1 MKMIISITGHRPNG
15 LPKEYGYNLNNEA
28 WTKLK
33 EYIEATI
40 EECYK
45 YATPN
50 EELKLITG
58 MALGI
63 DTIFW
68 EVAAK
73 LRKSN
78 KNIKIEAAVPFVG
91 QEKKWIHESQKQYK
105 QMLSESDKVTIV
117 SEGGFATYKM
127 MARNRYMVNKSDI
140 VIAVICKET
149 GGTAKCV
156 KYAKE
161 HNKVVIEINP
171 QNIL

>member
-1 MKMIISITGHRPNG
+1 MIISITGHRPNR
-15 LPKEYGYNLNNEA
+15 LPKEYGYNLNNKA

-33 EYIEATI
+33 EYIEVTI

-50 EELKLITG
+50 EELTLITG
-58 MALGI
+58 MALGV
-63 DTIFW
+63 DTAFW
-68 EVAAK
+68 EAANE

-78 KNIKIEAAVPFVG
+78 RNIKIEAAIPFVG
-91 QEKKWIHESQKQYK
+91 QEKKWTHESQKQYK
-105 QMLSESDKVTIV
+105 QMLSESDKVTTV

-149 GGTAKCV
+149 GGTAQCV

-161 HNKVVIEINP
+161 RNKIVIEINP
-171 QNIL
+171 QNI

>member
-1 MKMIISITGHRPNG
+1 MIICITGHRPNG
-15 LPKEYGYNLNNEA
+15 LPREYGYNLNNEA

-33 EYIEATI
+33 KYIEVTI

-50 EELKLITG
+50 EELTLVTG
-58 MALGI
+58 MALGV
-63 DTIFW
+63 DTAFW
-68 EVAAK
+68 EVANE

-78 KNIKIEAAVPFVG
+78 RNIKIEAAIPFVG
-91 QEKKWIHESQKQYK
+91 QEKKWKHESQKQYT
-105 QMLSESDKVTIV
+105 QMLSESDKVTTV
-117 SEGGFATYKM
+117 SEEGFATYKM

-149 GGTAKCV
+149 GGTAQCV

>member
-1 MKMIISITGHRPNG
+1 MIISITGHRPNG
-15 LPKEYGYNLNNEA
+15 LPREYGYNLNNEA

-33 EYIEATI
+33 EYIEVTI

-45 YATPN
+45 YATQN
-50 EELKLITG
+50 EELTLVSG
-58 MALGI
+58 MALGV
-63 DTIFW
+63 DTAFW

-73 LRKSN
+73 LRKN
-78 KNIKIEAAVPFVG
+78 NQNIRIEAALPFVG
-91 QEKKWIHESQKQYK
+91 QEKKWTEKSQKQYK
-105 QMLSESDKVTIV
+105 KMLSESDKVTIV

-140 VIAVICKET
+140 IIAVICKET
-149 GGTAKCV
+149 GGTAQCI

-161 HNKVVIEINP
+161 HNKLIIEINP

>member
-1 MKMIISITGHRPNG
+1 MIICITGHRPNG

-33 EYIEATI
+33 KYIEVTI

-50 EELKLITG
+50 EELTLVTG
-58 MALGI
+58 MALGV
-63 DTIFW
+63 DTAFW
-68 EVAAK
+68 EIADK

-78 KNIKIEAAVPFVG
+78 RNIKIEAAVPFIG
-91 QEKKWIHESQKQYK
+91 QQKKWTHESQKQYK

-117 SEGGFATYKM
+117 SEGGFTTWKM

-140 VIAVICKET
+140 VIAIICKET
-149 GGTAKCV
+149 GGTAQCV

>member
-1 MKMIISITGHRPNG
+1 MIICITGHRPNG
-15 LPKEYGYNLNNEA
+15 LPREYGYNLNNEA
-28 WTKLK
+28 WSKLK
-33 EYIEATI
+33 EYIEVTI
-40 EECYK
+40 EESYK
-45 YATPN
+45 FASTN
-50 EELKLITG
+50 EKLTLVTG
-58 MALGI
+58 MALGV
-63 DTIFW
+63 DTAFW

-73 LRKSN
+73 LRKN
-78 KNIKIEAAVPFVG
+78 NPNIRIEAALPFVE
-91 QEKKWIHESQKQYK
+91 QKKKWTEQSQKQYK
-105 QMLSESDKVTIV
+105 KMLSESDKVTIV

-149 GGTAKCV
+149 GGTAQCV

>member
-1 MKMIISITGHRPNG
+1 MIISITGHRPNG

-33 EYIEATI
+33 EYIEVTI

-45 YATPN
+45 YATQN
-50 EELKLITG
+50 EKLILITG
-58 MALGI
+58 MALGV
-63 DTIFW
+63 DTVFW

-91 QEKKWIHESQKQYK
+91 QEKKWTEKSQKQYK
-105 QMLSESDKVTIV
+105 KMLSESDKVTIV

-127 MARNRYMVNKSDI
+127 MTRNRYMVNKSDI
-140 VIAVICKET
+140 IIAVICKET
-149 GGTAKCV
+149 GGTAQCV

-171 QNIL
+171 KNIL

>member
-1 MKMIISITGHRPNG
+1 MIISITGHRPNG

-33 EYIEATI
+33 EYIEVTI

-50 EELKLITG
+50 EELTLVTG
-58 MALGI
+58 MALGV

-68 EVAAK
+68 KVAAK

-78 KNIKIEAAVPFVG
+78 KNIKIEAAIPFIG
-91 QEKKWIHESQKQYK
+91 QEKKWKEESQKQYK

-117 SEGGFATYKM
+117 SEGGFAKYKM

-149 GGTAKCV
+149 GGTAQCV

>member
-1 MKMIISITGHRPNG
+1 MIISITGHRPNG

-33 EYIEATI
+33 EYIEVTI

-45 YATPN
+45 YATQN
-50 EELKLITG
+50 EELTLVSG
-58 MALGI
+58 MALGV
-63 DTIFW
+63 DTAFW

-73 LRKSN
+73 LRKN
-78 KNIKIEAAVPFVG
+78 NQNIRIEAALPFVG
-91 QEKKWIHESQKQYK
+91 QEKKWTEKSQKQYK
-105 QMLSESDKVTIV
+105 KMLSESDKVTIV

-140 VIAVICKET
+140 IIAVICKET
-149 GGTAKCV
+149 GGTAQCI

-161 HNKVVIEINP
+161 HNKLIIEINP

>member
-1 MKMIISITGHRPNG
+1 MIISITGHRPNG

-33 EYIEATI
+33 EYIEVTI

-45 YATPN
+45 YAPK
-50 EELKLITG
+50 EELTLITG
-58 MALGI
+58 MAIGV
-63 DTIFW
+63 DTVFW

-91 QEKKWIHESQKQYK
+91 QEKKWTEESQKQYK
-105 QMLSESDKVTIV
+105 RMLSESDKVTIV

-171 QNIL
+171 KNIL

>member
-1 MKMIISITGHRPNG
+1 MIISITGHRPNG

-33 EYIEATI
+33 EYIEVTI

-50 EELKLITG
+50 EELTLVTG
-58 MALGI
+58 MALGV

-68 EVAAK
+68 KVAAK

-78 KNIKIEAAVPFVG
+78 KNIKIEAAIPFIG
-91 QEKKWIHESQKQYK
+91 QEKKWKEESQKQYK
-105 QMLSESDKVTIV
+105 QMLSESDKVTTV
-117 SEGGFATYKM
+117 SEGEFATYKLM
-127 MARNRYMVNKSDI
+127 SRNRYMVNKSDI
-140 VIAVICKET
+140 VIAVICKKT
-149 GGTAKCV
+149 GGTAQCI

-171 QNIL
+171 KNIL

>member
-1 MKMIISITGHRPNG
+1 MIICITGHRPNG
-15 LPKEYGYNLNNEA
+15 LPREYGYNLNNEA

-33 EYIEATI
+33 KYIEVTI

-45 YATPN
+45 YATPD
-50 EELKLITG
+50 EELTLVTG
-58 MALGI
+58 MALGV
-63 DTIFW
+63 DTAFW

-78 KNIKIEAAVPFVG
+78 KNIKIETAVPFVG
-91 QEKKWIHESQKQYK
+91 QEKKWTHESQKQYT
-105 QMLSESDKVTIV
+105 QMLSESDKVTTV

-127 MARNRYMVNKSDI
+127 MARNRYMVNKSDV
-140 VIAVICKET
+140 VIAVIHKET
-149 GGTAKCV
+149 GGTAQCV

-171 QNIL
+171 QTIL

>member
-1 MKMIISITGHRPNG
+1 MIISITGHRPNG

-28 WTKLK
+28 WIKLK

-50 EELKLITG
+50 EELTLVTG
-58 MALGI
+58 MALGV
-63 DTIFW
+63 DTVFW

-78 KNIKIEAAVPFVG
+78 KNIKIEAVVPFAG
-91 QEKKWIHESQKQYK
+91 QEKKWLHESQKQYK

-149 GGTAKCV
+149 GGTAQCV

-161 HNKVVIEINP
+161 HDKVVIEINP

>member
-1 MKMIISITGHRPNG
+1 MIISITGHRPNG
-15 LPKEYGYNLNNEA
+15 LPKQYGYNLNNEA
-28 WTKLK
+28 WSKIK
-33 EYIEATI
+33 EYIEVTI

-45 YATPN
+45 YATQN
-50 EELKLITG
+50 EKLILITG
-58 MALGI
+58 MALGV
-63 DTIFW
+63 DTVFW

-91 QEKKWIHESQKQYK
+91 QEKKWTHESQKQYK

-127 MARNRYMVNKSDI
+127 MTRNRYMVNKSDI
-140 VIAVICKET
+140 IIAVICKET
-149 GGTAKCV
+149 GGTAQCV

-171 QNIL
+171 KNIL

>member
-1 MKMIISITGHRPNG
+1 MIICITGHRPNG
-15 LPKEYGYNLNNEA
+15 LPREYGYNLNNEA

-33 EYIEATI
+33 EYIEVTI
-40 EECYK
+40 EESYK
-45 YATPN
+45 FASTN
-50 EELKLITG
+50 EKLTLVTG
-58 MALGI
+58 MALGV
-63 DTIFW
+63 DTAFW

-73 LRKSN
+73 LRKN
-78 KNIKIEAAVPFVG
+78 NPNIRIEAALPFIG
-91 QEKKWIHESQKQYK
+91 QEKKWTEESQKQYK
-105 QMLSESDKVTIV
+105 KMLSESDKVTIV

-140 VIAVICKET
+140 VIAVICKKTGET
-149 GGTAKCV
+149 AQCV

>member
-1 MKMIISITGHRPNG
+1 MIISITGHRPNG
-15 LPKEYGYNLNNEA
+15 LPREYGYNLNNEA
-28 WTKLK
+28 WSKLK
-33 EYIEATI
+33 EYIKVTI

-50 EELKLITG
+50 EELTLVTG
-58 MALGI
+58 MALGV
-63 DTIFW
+63 DTAFW
-68 EVAAK
+68 EAGAK

-78 KNIKIEAAVPFVG
+78 KKIKIEAAVPFVG
-91 QEKKWIHESQKQYK
+91 QEKKWTLESQKQYK

-149 GGTAKCV
+149 GGTAQCV
-156 KYAKE
+156 KYAKK

-171 QNIL
+171 QNI

>member
-1 MKMIISITGHRPNG
+1 MIICITGHRPNG
-15 LPKEYGYNLNNEA
+15 LPREYGYNLNNEA
-28 WTKLK
+28 WSKLK
-33 EYIEATI
+33 EYIEVTI

-50 EELKLITG
+50 EELILVTG
-58 MALGI
+58 MALGV
-63 DTIFW
+63 DTAFW
-68 EVAAK
+68 EVANE

-78 KNIKIEAAVPFVG
+78 RNIKIEAAIPFVG
-91 QEKKWIHESQKQYK
+91 QEKKWKHESQKQYT
-105 QMLSESDKVTIV
+105 QMLSESDKVTTV

-149 GGTAKCV
+149 GGTAQCV

>member
-1 MKMIISITGHRPNG
+1 MIISITGHRPNG
-15 LPKEYGYNLNNEA
+15 LPREYGYNLNNDA

-33 EYIEATI
+33 EYIEVTI

-45 YATPN
+45 YATQN
-50 EELKLITG
+50 EELTLVTG
-58 MALGI
+58 MALGV
-63 DTIFW
+63 DTVFW

-78 KNIKIEAAVPFVG
+78 KNIRIEAALPFIG
-91 QEKKWIHESQKQYK
+91 QEKKWTEESQKQYK
-105 QMLSESDKVTIV
+105 QMLSESNKVTIV

-149 GGTAKCV
+149 GGTAQCV

-171 QNIL
+171 QNI

>member
-1 MKMIISITGHRPNG
+1 MIISITGRRPNG

-33 EYIEATI
+33 EYIEVTI

-45 YATPN
+45 YAPK
-50 EELKLITG
+50 EELTLITG
-58 MALGI
+58 MAIGV
-63 DTIFW
+63 DTAFW

-73 LRKSN
+73 LRKN
-78 KNIKIEAAVPFVG
+78 NPNIRIEAALPFVG
-91 QEKKWIHESQKQYK
+91 QEKKWTEKSQKQYK
-105 QMLSESDKVTIV
+105 KMLSESDKVTIV

-127 MARNRYMVNKSDI
+127 MTRNRYMVNKSDI
-140 VIAVICKET
+140 IIAVICKET
-149 GGTAKCV
+149 GGTAQCV

-171 QNIL
+171 KNIL

>member
-1 MKMIISITGHRPNG
+1 MIISITGHRPNG
-15 LPKEYGYNLNNEA
+15 LPKEYGYNLNNKA

-33 EYIEATI
+33 EYIEVTI

-45 YATPN
+45 YATQN
-50 EELKLITG
+50 EELTLVSG
-58 MALGI
+58 MALGV
-63 DTIFW
+63 DTAFW

-73 LRKSN
+73 LRKN
-78 KNIKIEAAVPFVG
+78 NQNIRIEAALPFVG
-91 QEKKWIHESQKQYK
+91 QEKKWTEKSQKQYK
-105 QMLSESDKVTIV
+105 KMLSESDKVTIV

-140 VIAVICKET
+140 IIAVICKET
-149 GGTAKCV
+149 GGTAQCI

-161 HNKVVIEINP
+161 HNKLIIEINP

>member
-1 MKMIISITGHRPNG
+1 MIISITGHRPNG

-33 EYIEATI
+33 EYIEVTI

-45 YATPN
+45 YATQN
-50 EELKLITG
+50 EKLILITG
-58 MALGI
+58 MALGV
-63 DTIFW
+63 DTVFW

-78 KNIKIEAAVPFVG
+78 KNIRIEAAVPFVG
-91 QEKKWIHESQKQYK
+91 QEKKWTHESQKQYK

-117 SEGGFATYKM
+117 SEGGFAKYKM

-140 VIAVICKET
+140 IIAVICKET
-149 GGTAKCV
+149 GGTAQCV

-161 HNKVVIEINP
+161 HNKVVIKINP

>member
-1 MKMIISITGHRPNG
+1 MIISITGHRPNG
-15 LPKEYGYNLNNEA
+15 LPKEYGYNLNNET

-50 EELKLITG
+50 EELTLVTG
-58 MALGI
+58 MALGV
-63 DTIFW
+63 DTAFW

-73 LRKSN
+73 LRKN
-78 KNIKIEAAVPFVG
+78 NQNIRIEAALPFVG
-91 QEKKWIHESQKQYK
+91 QKKKWTEKSQKQYK
-105 QMLSESDKVTIV
+105 KMLSESDKVTIV

-140 VIAVICKET
+140 IIAVICKET
-149 GGTAKCV
+149 GGTAQCI

-161 HNKVVIEINP
+161 HNKLIIEINP

>member
-1 MKMIISITGHRPNG
+1 MIISITGHRPNG

-50 EELKLITG
+50 EELTLVTG
-58 MALGI
+58 MALGV
-63 DTIFW
+63 DTVFW

-91 QEKKWIHESQKQYK
+91 QEKKWTHESQKQYK

-149 GGTAKCV
+149 GGTAQCV

-161 HNKVVIEINP
+161 HDKVVIEINP
-171 QNIL
+171 KNIL

>member
-1 MKMIISITGHRPNG
+1 MIISITGHRPNG

-50 EELKLITG
+50 EELTLVTG
-58 MALGI
+58 MALGV
-63 DTIFW
+63 DTVFW

-78 KNIKIEAAVPFVG
+78 KNIKIEATIPFVG
-91 QEKKWIHESQKQYK
+91 QEKKWTHESQKQYK
-105 QMLSESDKVTIV
+105 QMLSESDKVTTV
-117 SEGGFATYKM
+117 SEGGFATYK
-127 MARNRYMVNKSDI
+127 
-140 VIAVICKET
+140 
-149 GGTAKCV
+149 
-156 KYAKE
+156 
-161 HNKVVIEINP
+161 
-171 QNIL
+171 

>member
-1 MKMIISITGHRPNG
+1 MIISITGHRPNG

-33 EYIEATI
+33 EYIEVTI

-50 EELKLITG
+50 EELTLVTG
-58 MALGI
+58 MALGV

-68 EVAAK
+68 KVAAK

-78 KNIKIEAAVPFVG
+78 KNIKIEAAIPFIG
-91 QEKKWIHESQKQYK
+91 QEKKWKEESQKQYK
-105 QMLSESDKVTIV
+105 QMLSESDKVTTV
-117 SEGGFATYKM
+117 SEGEFATYKLM
-127 MARNRYMVNKSDI
+127 SRNRYMVNKSDI
-140 VIAVICKET
+140 VIAVICKKT
-149 GGTAKCV
+149 GGTAQCV

-171 QNIL
+171 KNIL